1 MSTIVFVE
9 IKENDDVIDENAVI
23 VAMFFQRS
31 IYKTL
36 RIQKGVCIIYK
47 IDIGTFYSP
56 LANKD
61 KTVLIVGIYYKLE
74 KEIRYID
81 DYKIF
86 LSSNR
91 IDDLLLQK

>member
-36 RIQKGVCIIYK
+36 RI
-47 IDIGTFYSP
+47 
-56 LANKD
+56 
-61 KTVLIVGIYYKLE
+61 
-74 KEIRYID
+74 
-81 DYKIF
+81 
-86 LSSNR
+86 
-91 IDDLLLQK
+91 